1 MPAFGSDGGSA
12 GGGARA
18 TVKTSERK
26 QMFVFAFTAAV
37 AGALAAV
44 TATGRYLNQL

>member
-18 TVKTSERK
+18 TVKTSERN

-37 AGALAAV
+37 TGAFAV
-44 TATGRYLNQL
+44 VAATGRYLH